1 MVEEGSVNDDL
12 NFSILSGKAY
22 FGREGNDILWSNAIA
37 SLSDGNSSWY
47 IPSIIIGGSG
57 ADEYYVG
64 PLNHSIVFDGDNGT
78 SDLIR
83 IFGKISDLSNFL
95 TLDNRHLFITMF
107 GGLMSLLVIDGVNI
121 NGSIEAIK
129 FSDIEFN
136 GSPSSIST
144 LINGYSQGD
153 YSIEDAINSGL
164 FNPKMMG
171 VDNALEVRSLI
182 KDIYKEAS
190 NNITASPI
198 WKNYTKNSNDY
209 KFKEKEPD
217 KYSISDG
224 IIDDEITGLSFLSF
238 ADKDIFIQDDVKA
251 VFDQVTGLSTPSGEM
266 FRLYNAAFARFP
278 DADGLKYW
286 IEKFTSGQNTR
297 RVVAE
302 SFLISNEF
310 QELYGENIS
319 NEKYVETLYTN
330 ILGRNYDQEGYNYWL
345 GNLNNG
351 LETKYE
357 LLLGFAE
364 SSENKAIFSDMT
376 GFF

>member
-1 MVEEGSVNDDL
+1 M
-12 NFSILSGKAY
+12 I
-22 FGREGNDILWSNAIA
+22 
-37 SLSDGNSSWY
+37 
-47 IPSIIIGGSG
+47 
-57 ADEYYVG
+57 
-64 PLNHSIVFDGDNGT
+64 
-78 SDLIR
+78 
-83 IFGKISDLSNFL
+83 
-95 TLDNRHLFITMF
+95 
-107 GGLMSLLVIDGVNI
+107 NI
-121 NGSIEAIK
+121 SIEK
-129 FSDIEFN
+129 QNQF
-136 GSPSSIST
+136 
-144 LINGYSQGD
+144 IN
-153 YSIEDAINSGL
+153 
-164 FNPKMMG
+164 
-171 VDNALEVRSLI
+171 
-182 KDIYKEAS
+182 
-190 NNITASPI
+190 
-198 WKNYTKNSNDY
+198 
-209 KFKEKEPD
+209 
-217 KYSISDG
+217 
-224 IIDDEITGLSFLSF
+224 
-238 ADKDIFIQDDVKA
+238 AD
-251 VFDQVTGLSTPSGEM
+251 
-266 FRLYNAAFARFP
+266 FARFP